1 MIKQQPL
8 FSFVLP
14 AHKAQFLKEAIAS
27 ILSQTYQNFEL
38 VIVDDASPEDLKS
51 IVNIFSDTRI
61 RYYRN
66 EKNIGGTDLVKQWNH
81 CLTFATGDY
90 VILAADDDVY
100 DKEFLAEATRLFQK
114 YPDVPLL
121 RAWTQSIDEGGNVL
135 GIDIKC
141 AEYMKIWDF
150 ILVSSHISA
159 GIGNYIFKKEELLK
173 ECFRNFP
180 AAWWSD
186 WATTMNCADK
196 GVLFTDKILYSFRMS
211 GIRVSSCNTKKSIL
225 DKVVATN
232 QYSIWLKEKINSIKN
247 ENLQTKYTDVCNKLF
262 FESNH
267 YFFHCIQKLI
277 FTVRFFDLWSLLS
290 TAYKMEAITQRERYK
305 LFIFYIKN
313 KFFKLIKAA
322 LQRN

>member
-14 AHKAQFLKEAIAS
+14 AYKAQFLKEAIAS

-38 VIVDDASPEDLKS
+38 VIVDDASPEDLES
-51 IVNIFSDTRI
+51 IVSEFNDSRV

-66 EKNIGGTDLVKQWNH
+66 EQNIGGMDLVKQWNH
-81 CLTFATGDY
+81 CLAFATGDY

-141 AEYMKIWDF
+141 AEYMEIWDF

-173 ECFRNFP
+173 ECFINFP
-180 AAWWSD
+180 VAWWSD
-186 WATTMNCADK
+186 WATTINCADK